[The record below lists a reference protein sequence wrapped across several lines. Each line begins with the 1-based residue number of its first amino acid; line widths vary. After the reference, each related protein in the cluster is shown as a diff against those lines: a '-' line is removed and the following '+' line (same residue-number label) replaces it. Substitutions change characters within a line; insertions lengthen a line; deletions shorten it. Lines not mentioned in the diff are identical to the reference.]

1 MNKKGFTIIEIIL
14 VIALIGFLATI
25 SLPIYKKTEAHYS
38 LLTAARMIA
47 NDIRLAQQKSIT
59 ESNSYRLLFNTTA
72 GDNYQ
77 LLSVSNK
84 SEINYL
90 PKGIKIIR
98 TNFTDK
104 TLSFL
109 PSGAPS
115 QGGRVVLENRF
126 GGRRYIIVTPATG
139 RVRISDKPPD

>member
-1 MNKKGFTIIEIIL
+1 
-14 VIALIGFLATI
+14 
-25 SLPIYKKTEAHYS
+25 
-38 LLTAARMIA
+38 MIA
-47 NDIRLAQQKSIT
+47 SDIRLAQQRSIT
-59 ESNSYRLLFNTTA
+59 ESRSYRLLFNT
-72 GDNYQ
+72 GSDNYQ

-104 TLSFL
+104 TVSFL

-115 QGGRVVLENRF
+115 QGGRVVIENKF